1 MIGSNVSIDQRTK
14 RLKVQISHLSVQP
27 EKVAIFGS
35 AGTLNGQYNIVLYTV
50 WDNPKLTDDL
60 VELERNKY
68 IRVCDIDKVSIS
80 DHSITLKPDIFFK
93 SFNNEGDIL

>member
-1 MIGSNVSIDQRTK
+1 MIGSNVSIDHRTK
-14 RLKVQISHLSVQP
+14 RLKAQIIFLAEQS

-35 AGTLNGQYNIVLYTV
+35 AGTLNGQYDIVLYTV

-68 IRVCDIDKVSIS
+68 LRVCDIDKVSIS
-80 DHSITLKPDIFFK
+80 DHSITLKPDICFK
-93 SFNNEGDIL
+93 SFINEGDIL